1 MPNDV
6 LIAIVDDG
14 EPLREA
20 MQSLLKALGFA
31 VETFA
36 SAEEFLKFD
45 RLRKVACL
53 IADVQMPGMSGPE
66 LHRQLV
72 AFGNPIPTIL
82 MTAYPDARAR
92 TRALQDGVACYLI
105 KPVKE
110 DDLVA
115 CIRSSLGPS
124 AGSGRLP

>member
-72 AFGNPIPTIL
+72 ASGNPIPTIL
-82 MTAYPDARAR
+82 MTAYPDDRVR

-110 DDLVA
+110 DHLLA

-124 AGSGRLP
+124 AATGQVP